1 MKRISQTVTD
11 EAYFIYQNLPNKIS
25 GVSAALLALHY
36 AEIPSEIF
44 KYLYTGDVSVL
55 EGLKRV
61 NKPQVIPKGIKRDK
75 VHLEEVEGTIASP
88 KAINQSAIVSN
99 KSKEPV
105 VILEESIDEDDYV
118 IFDPFKQIG

>member
-11 EAYFIYQNLPNKIS
+11 EAYSIYQNMPNKIS

-44 KYLYTGDVSVL
+44 KYLYTGDVSAL

-61 NKPQVIPKGIKRDK
+61 NKPQVVIPKGIKRDK
-75 VHLEEVEGTIASP
+75 VLLKEVEGAIASL
-88 KAINQSAIVSN
+88 KVINQSPVVSN
-99 KSKEPV
+99 KSKEPS
-105 VILEESIDEDDYV
+105 VIQEENFDEDDYV
-118 IFDPFKQIG
+118 FFDPFKI